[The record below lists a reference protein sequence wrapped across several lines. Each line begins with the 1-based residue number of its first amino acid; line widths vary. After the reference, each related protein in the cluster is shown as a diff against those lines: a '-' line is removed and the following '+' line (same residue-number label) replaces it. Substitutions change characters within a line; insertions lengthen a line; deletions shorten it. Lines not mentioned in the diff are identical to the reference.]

1 MYVAD
6 IVPDS
11 SAEACGRIQRDDIL
25 HSIGNMEI
33 VPGHTLEEVSLHK
46 TCAHTFEV
54 NDDMICGCLRWH
66 ALTVETA

>member
-11 SAEACGRIQRDDIL
+11 SAEACGRILRDDIL

-33 VPGHTLEEVSLHK
+33 APGHTLEEVDLDV
-46 TCAHTFEV
+46 CAQGC
-54 NDDMICGCLRWH
+54 DDINR
-66 ALTVETA
+66 A

>member
-33 VPGHTLEEVSLHK
+33 APGHTLEEVYLNV
-46 TCAHTFEV
+46 CARRFATK
-54 NDDMICGCLRWH
+54 
-66 ALTVETA
+66 